1 MFCLYFHTV
10 GSEADSYLSLAKLSP
25 EFGEERKVKW
35 QTFISNQDT
44 CKGTREEV
52 SVGEPCGRQ
61 GNSSEKQCQGACYR
75 ITLQAFSVI
84 RKLECLSGFYS
95 PFNKYIGKV

>member
-1 MFCLYFHTV
+1 MFCLCFHTV

-52 SVGEPCGRQ
+52 SVGEPRGRQ
-61 GNSSEKQCQGACYR
+61 GNSSEKQCQGAFYR
-75 ITLQAFSVI
+75 ITFASIFCDQKAVVSVRFLQSI
-84 RKLECLSGFYS
+84 
-95 PFNKYIGKV
+95 